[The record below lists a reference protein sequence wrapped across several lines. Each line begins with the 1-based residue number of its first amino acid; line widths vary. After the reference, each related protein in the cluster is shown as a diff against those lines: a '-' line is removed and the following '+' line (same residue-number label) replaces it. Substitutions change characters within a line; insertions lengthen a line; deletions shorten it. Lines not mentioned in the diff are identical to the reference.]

1 MKRTFFF
8 SPFDNSLNFEYIHIN
23 MDESP
28 ITIKSVP
35 TVLFT
40 SVHLK
45 DSTNTTFAK
54 GNSEKHYGLH

>member
-1 MKRTFFF
+1 MMKRPFFF
-8 SPFDNSLNFEYIHIN
+8 SPFDNSLNFEYTYIN

-35 TVLFT
+35 TVLFVCIKV
-40 SVHLK
+40 SI
-45 DSTNTTFAK
+45 NTKFAK